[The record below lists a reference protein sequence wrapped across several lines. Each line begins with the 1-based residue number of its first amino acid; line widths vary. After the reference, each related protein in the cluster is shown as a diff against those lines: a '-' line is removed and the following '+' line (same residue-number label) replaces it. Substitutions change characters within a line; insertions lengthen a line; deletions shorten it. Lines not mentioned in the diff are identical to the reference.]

1 MPRSQTKKTD
11 KTALQKQKILASIQ
25 EFIQGRGIDRQ
36 RFVDVMK
43 RAFLDVLELSEPKD
57 KESNSVADTYSVIVD
72 PEHGDFQLM
81 RRRLIVEDAAVE
93 DERFQ
98 VPLSYVLEM
107 EGEDAAEP
115 GEYHYEVI
123 PLDHLS
129 RLQVQALKERL
140 LTQLRNLERQ
150 ALYERY
156 RHMIGEIL
164 TCEVL
169 KVTRDEL
176 IVMHEGNE
184 LSLPRRELIPEKD
197 VYVPRDSQATY
208 RRADQRAYSIVKAV
222 VLEVLDPLKTSPQ
235 RPLVILS
242 RTSPK
247 FLEALLKLEIPE
259 IYDGL
264 ISIKKVVRIPGVR
277 AKVLVESY
285 DDRIDPVG
293 ACVGVRGSRIKP
305 IVDELRGE
313 YIDIIPYNPD
323 PKLMIERALAPATVM
338 YVEVMPAQRHAKV
351 FVAPEEFAK
360 AVGKE
365 GVNVRLAEMLLDYKL
380 DIREAAEYLEEE
392 DIELSEFAD
401 EIPDWIIKALQQEGF
416 HTAKAV
422 LQYPLD
428 EMQKRTQI
436 DLPILQK
443 VYQILEAEFEE

>member
-1 MPRSQTKKTD
+1 MPRSQTPKTD
-11 KTALQKQKILASIQ
+11 KATLQKQKVLASIQ

-36 RFVDVMK
+36 KFVDVMK
-43 RAFLDVLELSEPKD
+43 RAFLDVLKLTESGTSET
-57 KESNSVADTYSVIVD
+57 ESVADSYSVIVD

-81 RRRLIVEDAAVE
+81 RRRLILEDAAVE

-98 VPLSYVLEM
+98 VPISYVLEI
-107 EGEDAAEP
+107 EGEDSFEP
-115 GEYHYEVI
+115 GEYYYEVI
-123 PLDHLS
+123 PLDNLS

-156 RHMIGEIL
+156 RHMIGEII
-164 TCEVL
+164 TGEVL
-169 KVTRDEL
+169 KVIRDEL
-176 IVMHEGNE
+176 IIMHECNE
-184 LSLPRRELIPEKD
+184 LSLPRCELIPEKD
-197 VYVPRDSQATY
+197 VYVPRDSASTY
-208 RRADQRAYSIVKAV
+208 RRSEQRASSIVKAV
-222 VLEVLDPLKTSPQ
+222 VHEVLDPLKTSPQ

-242 RTSPK
+242 RTSPQ

-259 IYDGL
+259 IYDGI
-264 ISIKKVVRIPGVR
+264 ISIKKVVRIPGIR

-285 DDRIDPVG
+285 DERIDPVG

-305 IVDELRGE
+305 VVDELRGE

-323 PKLMIERALAPATVM
+323 PKLMIARALAPATVM

-351 FVAPEEFAK
+351 FVASEEFAK

-365 GVNVRLAEMLLDYKL
+365 GINVRLAEMLLNYKL

-392 DIELSEFAD
+392 DIELTEFAD
-401 EIPDWIIKALQQEGF
+401 EIPDWILKALQQEGF

-443 VYQILEAEFEE
+443 VYQILEAEFAE

>member
-11 KTALQKQKILASIQ
+11 KAALQKQKILASIQ

-57 KESNSVADTYSVIVD
+57 KESDSVADTYSVIVD

-98 VPLSYVLEM
+98 VPFSYVLEM
-107 EGEDAAEP
+107 EGEDADEP

-123 PLDHLS
+123 PLENLS

-150 ALYERY
+150 ALYDRY
-156 RHMIGEIL
+156 RHMIGRIL

-176 IVMHEGNE
+176 IVTHEGNE

-197 VYVPRDSQATY
+197 VYVPRDSQTTY
-208 RRADQRAYSIVKAV
+208 RRAEQRASSIVKAV

-259 IYDGL
+259 INDGL
-264 ISIKKVVRIPGVR
+264 ISIKKVVRMPGVR

-305 IVDELRGE
+305 VVDELRGE

-338 YVEVMPAQRHAKV
+338 YVEVMPTQRHAKV

-401 EIPDWIIKALQQEGF
+401 EIPEWIIKALQQEGF

>member
-36 RFVDVMK
+36 KFVDVMK

-57 KESNSVADTYSVIVD
+57 KESDVAETYSVIVD

-208 RRADQRAYSIVKAV
+208 RRADQRASSIVKAV

-305 IVDELRGE
+305 IVEELRGE

>member
-11 KTALQKQKILASIQ
+11 KAALQKQKILASIQ

-57 KESNSVADTYSVIVD
+57 KESDSVADTYSVIVD

-98 VPLSYVLEM
+98 VPFSYVLEM
-107 EGEDAAEP
+107 EGEDADEP

-123 PLDHLS
+123 PLENLS

-156 RHMIGEIL
+156 RHMIGRIL

-176 IVMHEGNE
+176 IVTHEGNE

-197 VYVPRDSQATY
+197 VYVPRDSQTTY
-208 RRADQRAYSIVKAV
+208 RRAEQRASSIVKAV

-259 IYDGL
+259 IDDGL
-264 ISIKKVVRIPGVR
+264 ISIKKVVRMPGVR

-305 IVDELRGE
+305 VVDELRGE

-338 YVEVMPAQRHAKV
+338 YVEVMPTQRHAKV

-401 EIPDWIIKALQQEGF
+401 EIPEWIIKALQQEGF

>member
-11 KTALQKQKILASIQ
+11 KTALQKQKVLASIQ

-208 RRADQRAYSIVKAV
+208 RRADQRASSIVKAV

-338 YVEVMPAQRHAKV
+338 YVEVMPTQRHAKV

>member
-1 MPRSQTKKTD
+1 MPRSQTKKPD
-11 KTALQKQKILASIQ
+11 KTSLQKQKILASIQ

-36 RFVDVMK
+36 KFVDVMK
-43 RAFLDVLELSEPKD
+43 RAFLEVLRPG
-57 KESNSVADTYSVIVD
+57 ESREADAESVAETYSVIVD

-81 RRRLIVEDAAVE
+81 RRRLIMEDHAVE

-98 VPLSYVLEM
+98 VPLSYVLET
-107 EGEDAAEP
+107 EGEEAAEA
-115 GEYHYEVI
+115 GEYHYEII
-123 PLDHLS
+123 PLENLT

-140 LTQLRNLERQ
+140 LSQLRNLERQ

-197 VYVPRDSQATY
+197 VYVPRDSQSAY
-208 RRADQRAYSIVKAV
+208 RRADQRASSIVKAV
-222 VLEVLDPLKTSPQ
+222 VVDVLDPSKTSPQ

-305 IVDELRGE
+305 IVDELHGE

-323 PKLMIERALAPATVM
+323 PKLMIARALAPATVM
-338 YVEVMPAQRHAKV
+338 YVEVMPTQRHAKV

-360 AVGKE
+360 AVGK
-365 GVNVRLAEMLLDYKL
+365 GGINVQLAEMLLDYKL

-392 DIELSEFAD
+392 DIELSEFTD
-401 EIPDWIIKALQQEGF
+401 EIPEWILKALQQEGF

-436 DLPILQK
+436 DLPVLQK

>member
-1 MPRSQTKKTD
+1 MPRSQTKKADRTS
-11 KTALQKQKILASIQ
+11 LQKQKVLASIQ

-36 RFVDVMK
+36 KFVDVMK
-43 RAFLDVLELSEPKD
+43 RAFLEVLRPLESKD
-57 KESNSVADTYSVIVD
+57 ADAESTADTYSVIVD

-81 RRRLIVEDAAVE
+81 RRRLIVEDHAVE

-98 VPLSYVLEM
+98 VPLSYVLET
-107 EGEDAAEP
+107 EGEDAAEA

-123 PLDHLS
+123 PLENLT
-129 RLQVQALKERL
+129 RLQIQALKERL
-140 LTQLRNLERQ
+140 LSQLRNLERQ

-169 KVTRDEL
+169 KVTRNEL

-197 VYVPRDSQATY
+197 VYVPRDSQSAY
-208 RRADQRAYSIVKAV
+208 RRADQRASSIVKAV
-222 VLEVLDPLKTSPQ
+222 VIEVLDPSKTSSQ

-264 ISIKKVVRIPGVR
+264 ISIKKVVRIPGIR

-305 IVDELRGE
+305 VVDELHGE

-323 PKLMIERALAPATVM
+323 PKLMIARALAPATVM

-360 AVGKE
+360 AVGK
-365 GVNVRLAEMLLDYKL
+365 GGINVQLAEMLLDYNL

-392 DIELSEFAD
+392 DIELSEFTD
-401 EIPDWIIKALQQEGF
+401 EIPEWILKALEQEGF

-436 DLPILQK
+436 DLPVLQK

>member
-208 RRADQRAYSIVKAV
+208 RRADQRAHSIVKAV

>member
-1 MPRSQTKKTD
+1 MPRSQTKKPD
-11 KTALQKQKILASIQ
+11 KTSLQKQKILASIQ

-36 RFVDVMK
+36 KFVEVMK
-43 RAFLDVLELSEPKD
+43 RAFLEVLRPGEARD
-57 KESNSVADTYSVIVD
+57 ADAESIAETYSVIVD

-81 RRRLIVEDAAVE
+81 RRRLIVEDHAVE
-93 DERFQ
+93 DERLQ
-98 VPLSYVLEM
+98 VPLSYVLET
-107 EGEDAAEP
+107 EGEDAAEV

-123 PLDHLS
+123 PLENLT

-140 LTQLRNLERQ
+140 LSQLRNLERQ

-197 VYVPRDSQATY
+197 VYVPRDSQSAH
-208 RRADQRAYSIVKAV
+208 RRADQRASSIVKAV
-222 VLEVLDPLKTSPQ
+222 VVEVLDPSKTSPQ

-305 IVDELRGE
+305 IVDELHGE

-323 PKLMIERALAPATVM
+323 PKLMIARALAPATVM
-338 YVEVMPAQRHAKV
+338 YVEVMPTQRHAKV

-360 AVGKE
+360 AVGK
-365 GVNVRLAEMLLDYKL
+365 GGINVQLAEMLLDYKL

-392 DIELSEFAD
+392 DIELSEFTD
-401 EIPDWIIKALQQEGF
+401 EIPEWILKALQQEGF

-436 DLPILQK
+436 DLPVLQK

>member
-11 KTALQKQKILASIQ
+11 KAALQKQKILASIQ

-57 KESNSVADTYSVIVD
+57 KESDSVADTYSVIVD

-98 VPLSYVLEM
+98 VPFSYVLEM
-107 EGEDAAEP
+107 EGENADEP

-123 PLDHLS
+123 PLENLS

-150 ALYERY
+150 ALYDRY
-156 RHMIGEIL
+156 RHMIGRIL

-176 IVMHEGNE
+176 IVTHEGNE

-197 VYVPRDSQATY
+197 VYVPRDSQTTY
-208 RRADQRAYSIVKAV
+208 RRAEQRASSIVKAV

-259 IYDGL
+259 IDDGL
-264 ISIKKVVRIPGVR
+264 ISIKKVVRMPGVR

-305 IVDELRGE
+305 VVDELRGE

-338 YVEVMPAQRHAKV
+338 YVEVMPTQRHAKV

-401 EIPDWIIKALQQEGF
+401 EIPEWIIKALQQEGF

>member
-123 PLDHLS
+123 PLEHLS

-208 RRADQRAYSIVKAV
+208 RRAEQRASSIVKAV

>member
-1 MPRSQTKKTD
+1 
-11 KTALQKQKILASIQ
+11 
-25 EFIQGRGIDRQ
+25 
-36 RFVDVMK
+36 
-43 RAFLDVLELSEPKD
+43 
-57 KESNSVADTYSVIVD
+57 VIVD

-107 EGEDAAEP
+107 EGEDAGEP

-123 PLDHLS
+123 PLEHLS

-197 VYVPRDSQATY
+197 VYVPRDSQAAY
-208 RRADQRAYSIVKAV
+208 RRAEQRASSIVKAV

>member
-11 KTALQKQKILASIQ
+11 KAALQKQKILASIQ

-36 RFVDVMK
+36 KFVDVMK

-57 KESNSVADTYSVIVD
+57 KESDSVADTYSVIVD

-98 VPLSYVLEM
+98 VPFSYVLEM
-107 EGEDAAEP
+107 EGEDADEP

-123 PLDHLS
+123 PLENLS

-156 RHMIGEIL
+156 RHMIGRIL

-176 IVMHEGNE
+176 IVTHEGNE

-197 VYVPRDSQATY
+197 VYVPRDSQTTY
-208 RRADQRAYSIVKAV
+208 RRAEQRASSIVKAV

-259 IYDGL
+259 IDDGL
-264 ISIKKVVRIPGVR
+264 ISIKKVVRMPGVR

-305 IVDELRGE
+305 VVDELRGE

-338 YVEVMPAQRHAKV
+338 YVEVMPTQRHAKV

>member
-208 RRADQRAYSIVKAV
+208 RRADQRASSIVKAV

-351 FVAPEEFAK
+351 FVAPEEFPK

>member
-57 KESNSVADTYSVIVD
+57 KEYNSVAETYSVIVD

-98 VPLSYVLEM
+98 VPFSYVLEM
-107 EGEDAAEP
+107 EGEDADKP
-115 GEYHYEVI
+115 GEYYYEVI
-123 PLDHLS
+123 PLEHLS

-156 RHMIGEIL
+156 RHMSGRIL

-176 IVMHEGNE
+176 IVTHEGNE

-197 VYVPRDSQATY
+197 VYVPRDSQTTY
-208 RRADQRAYSIVKAV
+208 RRAEQRASSIVKAV

-259 IYDGL
+259 IDDGL
-264 ISIKKVVRIPGVR
+264 ISIKKVVRMPGVR

-338 YVEVMPAQRHAKV
+338 YVEVMPTQRHAKV

-436 DLPILQK
+436 DMPILQK

>member
-107 EGEDAAEP
+107 EGKDADEP
-115 GEYHYEVI
+115 GEYYYEVI
-123 PLDHLS
+123 PLEHLS

-208 RRADQRAYSIVKAV
+208 RRAEQRASSIVKAV

>member
-36 RFVDVMK
+36 KFVDVMK

-57 KESNSVADTYSVIVD
+57 KGSDVAETYSVIVD

-208 RRADQRAYSIVKAV
+208 RRADQRASSIVKAV

-305 IVDELRGE
+305 IVEELRGE

-338 YVEVMPAQRHAKV
+338 YVEVMPTQRHAKV

-416 HTAKAV
+416 HTAKSV

>member
-123 PLDHLS
+123 PLEHLS

-208 RRADQRAYSIVKAV
+208 RRAEQRASSIVKAV

-351 FVAPEEFAK
+351 FVAPDEFAK

>member
-11 KTALQKQKILASIQ
+11 KAALQKQKILASIQ

-57 KESNSVADTYSVIVD
+57 KESNSVAETYSVIVD

-123 PLDHLS
+123 PLEHLS

-156 RHMIGEIL
+156 RHMIGRIL

-197 VYVPRDSQATY
+197 VYVPRDSQTTY
-208 RRADQRAYSIVKAV
+208 RRAEQRASSIVKAV

-259 IYDGL
+259 IDDGL
-264 ISIKKVVRIPGVR
+264 ISIKKVVRMPGVR

-305 IVDELRGE
+305 VVDELRGE

-338 YVEVMPAQRHAKV
+338 YVEVMPTQRHAKV

-401 EIPDWIIKALQQEGF
+401 EIPDWILKALQQEGF

>member
-1 MPRSQTKKTD
+1 MPRSQTKKSD
-11 KTALQKQKILASIQ
+11 KAFLQKQKILASIQ

-36 RFVDVMK
+36 KFVDVMK
-43 RAFLDVLELSEPKD
+43 RAFLDVLRPG
-57 KESNSVADTYSVIVD
+57 ESREADAESVADTYSVIVD

-81 RRRLIVEDAAVE
+81 RRRLIVEDHAVE

-98 VPLSYVLEM
+98 VPLSYVLET
-107 EGEDAAEP
+107 EGEDAAEV

-123 PLDHLS
+123 PLENLT

-140 LTQLRNLERQ
+140 LSQLRNLERQ

-156 RHMIGEIL
+156 RHMVGEIL

-197 VYVPRDSQATY
+197 VYVPRDSQPAY
-208 RRADQRAYSIVKAV
+208 RRADQRASSLVKAV
-222 VLEVLDPLKTSPQ
+222 VIEVLDPLKTSPQ

-305 IVDELRGE
+305 IVDELHGE

-323 PKLMIERALAPATVM
+323 PKLMIARALAPATVM

-360 AVGKE
+360 AVGK
-365 GVNVRLAEMLLDYKL
+365 GGINVQLAEMLLDYKL

-392 DIELSEFAD
+392 DIELSEFTD
-401 EIPDWIIKALQQEGF
+401 EIPEWILKALQQEGF

-436 DLPILQK
+436 DLPVLQK

>member
-1 MPRSQTKKTD
+1 MPRSQAKKVD
-11 KTALQKQKILASIQ
+11 RAAQQKQKVLGSIQ
-25 EFIQGRGIDRQ
+25 EFIQGRGIDHQ
-36 RFVDVMK
+36 KFVDVMR
-43 RAFLDVLELSEPKD
+43 RAFLDVLELHDPRDKD
-57 KESNSVADTYSVIVD
+57 NEAAAQAYSVIVD
-72 PEHGDFQLM
+72 PERGDFQLM
-81 RRRLIVEDAAVE
+81 RRRLVVEDAAVE

-98 VPLSYVLEM
+98 VPLSHVLEI
-107 EGEDAAEP
+107 EGPDSAEP
-115 GEYHYEVI
+115 GEQYYEMI
-123 PLDHLS
+123 PLETLS

-140 LTQLRNLERQ
+140 LVQLRNLERQ

-156 RHMIGEIL
+156 RHMVGEIL

-176 IVMHEGNE
+176 IVLHEGNE

-197 VYVPRDSQATY
+197 AYVPKDSQPNY
-208 RRADQRAYSIVKAV
+208 RRGEIRTSSIVKAV
-222 VLEVLDPLKTSPQ
+222 VQEVLDPLRTSPQ

-264 ISIKKVVRIPGVR
+264 ISVKRVVRSPGLR

-285 DDRIDPVG
+285 DERIDPVG

-323 PKLMIERALAPATVM
+323 PKLMIARALAPATVM
-338 YVEVMPAQRHAKV
+338 YVEVMPVQRHAKV

-360 AVGKE
+360 AVGKN
-365 GVNVRLAEMLLDYKL
+365 GLNVQLAEQLLEYKL

-392 DIELSEFAD
+392 DIELGEFAD
-401 EIPDWIIKALQQEGF
+401 EIPDWIIKAFEQEGF

-436 DLPILQK
+436 DLPVLQK
-443 VYQILEAEFEE
+443 VYQILESEFEE

>member
-11 KTALQKQKILASIQ
+11 KAALQKQKILASIQ

-57 KESNSVADTYSVIVD
+57 KESDSVADTYSVIVD

-98 VPLSYVLEM
+98 VPFSYVLEM
-107 EGEDAAEP
+107 EGENADEP

-123 PLDHLS
+123 PLENLS

-156 RHMIGEIL
+156 RHMIGRIL

-176 IVMHEGNE
+176 IVTHEGNE

-197 VYVPRDSQATY
+197 VYVPRDSQTTY
-208 RRADQRAYSIVKAV
+208 RRAEQRASSIVKAV

-259 IYDGL
+259 IDDGL
-264 ISIKKVVRIPGVR
+264 ISIKKVVRMPGVR

-305 IVDELRGE
+305 VVDELRGE

-338 YVEVMPAQRHAKV
+338 YVEVMPTQRHAKV

-401 EIPDWIIKALQQEGF
+401 EIPEWIIKALQQEGF

>member
-11 KTALQKQKILASIQ
+11 KTALQKQKVLASIQ

-107 EGEDAAEP
+107 EGKDADEP
-115 GEYHYEVI
+115 GEYYYEVI
-123 PLDHLS
+123 PLEHLS

-208 RRADQRAYSIVKAV
+208 RRAEQRASSIVKAV

>member
-11 KTALQKQKILASIQ
+11 KAALQKQKILASIQ

-57 KESNSVADTYSVIVD
+57 KESDSVADTYSVIVD

-98 VPLSYVLEM
+98 VPFSYVLEM
-107 EGEDAAEP
+107 EGEDADEP

-123 PLDHLS
+123 PLENLS

-150 ALYERY
+150 ALYDRY
-156 RHMIGEIL
+156 RHMIGRIL

-176 IVMHEGNE
+176 IVTHEGNE

-197 VYVPRDSQATY
+197 VYVPRDSQTTY
-208 RRADQRAYSIVKAV
+208 RRAEQRASSIVKAV

-259 IYDGL
+259 IDDGL
-264 ISIKKVVRIPGVR
+264 ISIKKVVRMPGVR

-305 IVDELRGE
+305 VVDELRGE

-338 YVEVMPAQRHAKV
+338 YVEVMPTQRHAKV

-401 EIPDWIIKALQQEGF
+401 EIPEWIIKALQQEGF

>member
-25 EFIQGRGIDRQ
+25 EFIQGRGIDREK
-36 RFVDVMK
+36 FADVMK

-57 KESNSVADTYSVIVD
+57 KESNSVAHTYYVIVD

-81 RRRLIVEDAAVE
+81 RRRLIVEDAAVK
-93 DERFQ
+93 DERFE

-107 EGEDAAEP
+107 GGEDADKP
-115 GEYHYEVI
+115 GDYYYEDI

-156 RHMIGEIL
+156 RHMIGRIL

-176 IVMHEGNE
+176 IVTHEGNE

-197 VYVPRDSQATY
+197 VYVPRDSQTTY
-208 RRADQRAYSIVKAV
+208 RRAEQRASSIVKAV

-259 IYDGL
+259 IDDGL
-264 ISIKKVVRIPGVR
+264 ISIKKVVRMPGVR

-305 IVDELRGE
+305 IVEELRGE

-338 YVEVMPAQRHAKV
+338 YVEVMPTQRYAKV

>member
-1 MPRSQTKKTD
+1 MARSQTKKTD
-11 KTALQKQKILASIQ
+11 KAALQKQKILASIQ

-36 RFVDVMK
+36 KFVDVMK

-57 KESNSVADTYSVIVD
+57 KESDVAETYSVIVD

-123 PLDHLS
+123 PLEHLS

-208 RRADQRAYSIVKAV
+208 RRADQRTSSIVKAV
-222 VLEVLDPLKTSPQ
+222 VLEVLDPLKTSLQ

-338 YVEVMPAQRHAKV
+338 YVEVMPTQRHAKV